1 MGLVTSGVPGEN
13 TARSYPESIVHSQ
26 ENVSWVFMGKEGR
39 DLPQPR
45 TCICIFSRLPGPVA
59 GTPFLWEPHAGW
71 PAHPATARCSCSRY
85 LQPCTGVS
93 GGFFL
98 CLAAP
103 LPARSQQERA
113 CPGVVTPGAAALGC
127 RGAHC
132 GDAKPWCG
140 QPWELPPEPLPA
152 PPVCLAEALGTDGC
166 RLCPVFWTVATQLES
181 AAPFPWGQWKETP
194 PLLALPGSGSP
205 RAVLGCA
212 GRKLG
217 GSWVSFTSPHLG
229 RGCREAPH
237 KAALVI

>member
-13 TARSYPESIVHSQ
+13 AARSYLESIVHSQ

-98 CLAAP
+98 CPGCTAASEV
-103 LPARSQQERA
+103 PAGA
-113 CPGVVTPGAAALGC
+113 CMSWRGHSWSRC
-127 RGAHC
+127 R
-132 GDAKPWCG
+132 
-140 QPWELPPEPLPA
+140 
-152 PPVCLAEALGTDGC
+152 
-166 RLCPVFWTVATQLES
+166 
-181 AAPFPWGQWKETP
+181 
-194 PLLALPGSGSP
+194 
-205 RAVLGCA
+205 
-212 GRKLG
+212 
-217 GSWVSFTSPHLG
+217 WV
-229 RGCREAPH
+229 
-237 KAALVI
+237 

>member
-1 MGLVTSGVPGEN
+1 MCPGCLWE
-13 TARSYPESIVHSQ
+13 R
-26 ENVSWVFMGKEGR
+26 KEG
-39 DLPQPR
+39 
-45 TCICIFSRLPGPVA
+45 TCRSPVPASASSHGCPGQ
-59 GTPFLWEPHAGW
+59 W
-71 PAHPATARCSCSRY
+71 PAHPSCGNRMRGGRHT
-85 LQPCTGVS
+85 QPPLAAAAVAISSPALECQA
-93 GGFFL
+93 GFF
-98 CLAAP
+98 CVLAAP

-113 CPGVVTPGAAALGC
+113 CPGVVAPGAAALGC

-132 GDAKPWCG
+132 GDAKPWCV
-140 QPWELPPEPLPA
+140 QPWELPPESLPA